1 MAPSNVKTAMKEN
14 AYEEL
19 MDPQRKWYNNRRLI
33 ILNAWI
39 VLLLVTST
47 ASGYDG
53 SMVNGLQSLPQWE
66 SYFGFPT
73 KGKLGLLGA
82 IQNIGSL
89 AGYPFAPYLCDGIG
103 RRPTVFIGASM
114 MVIATAIQTASQS
127 VEMFIGARFL
137 VGFGLTFAASAS
149 PMLVAELSYPK
160 YRAPLTSVYNSLW
173 HLGSIVAAWATFGSF
188 KIQSTWAW
196 RLPSALQAVPS
207 LVQVFLVWFVPESP
221 RFLIRKGEESKALRI
236 LAYYHADGDENDPL
250 VRYEFEEIKAAMEFD
265 RTVAANIGWR
275 AFLAS
280 SSNLKRVRIII
291 AIAFFSQWSGNGLA
305 SYYLNKVLSDIGITN
320 PTTQL
325 LLNGILSIWSLLCA
339 LTASSTVEHFGRRI
353 LFITSGCLMTLCFT
367 MQTVCFA
374 RFTIS
379 GDPNAAH
386 GSLAV
391 VWRSPPLI
399 VTYALEILPYNI
411 RAKGFNIFN
420 ITISIALIFNQYVN
434 PIALGMSSSLYYI
447 HTQTISTAALNWK
460 YYVVYCV
467 WLVCECV
474 FLYFYLVETK
484 NHTLEETAAIFDGE
498 SAREKIVDSAAALAG
513 MGVMVQENKKLE
525 VIIVTRTEMS
535 LPTTIPTPPLAVSIV
550 GAGIAGLT
558 AAIAFRRNG
567 HHVQIFESAEKKT
580 EVGAA
585 LGVPLNAQLVLEY
598 LGYSKDNLKSVDF
611 NGIERFDALTGEGNT
626 DSWLLPELKTK
637 PNLMVLR
644 NDLHAELERLALG
657 PGEGPPAKL
666 HLASK
671 VIACSLEEGSLTLSD
686 GRVITGDLI
695 LGADGV
701 SSFMRT
707 SILGHVVKTESSG
720 WSCYRGLI
728 EISKLEGV
736 PGLEWLWEGISGGR
750 SVTKQSKV
758 PPFRMLFVY
767 LCHGRQLLN
776 FVGFFDDPY
785 QDDTEWKGEST
796 RDEVLEAFADFH
808 PKFQPILTALNDR
821 VLKWQLRKLP
831 ALPTWVRGRAT
842 LLGDAAHGTLP
853 TLAQGAAMA
862 IEDAGALGILFPAGT
877 TSADVPARL
886 NAYQELRKERDE
898 FVGRESLE
906 QAVLPAKVG
915 EFIRSLSMQ
924 EYLMGYDT
932 ISDTRTFF
940 AEKFGSNSLRS
951 LL

>member
-1 MAPSNVKTAMKEN
+1 MAPGNVKTAMKEN

-66 SYFGFPT
+66 SYFDFPT

-103 RRPTVFIGASM
+103 RKPTVFIGASM

-160 YRAPLTSVYNSLW
+160 HRAPLTSVYNSLW

-188 KIQSTWAW
+188 TIQSTWAW

-221 RFLIRKGEESKALRI
+221 RFLVRKGKESEALRI
-236 LAYYHADGDENDPL
+236 LAYYHADGNENDPL
-250 VRYEFEEIKAAMEFD
+250 VRYEFEEIKVAMEFD

-275 AFLAS
+275 SFLAS

-339 LTASSTVEHFGRRI
+339 LTASSTVEHFGRRV
-353 LFITSGCLMTLCFT
+353 LFITSACLMTLCFT

-386 GSLAV
+386 GVIAFIFLYSAAYNLAF
-391 VWRSPPLI
+391 SPLI

-434 PIALGMSSSLYYI
+434 PIAL
-447 HTQTISTAALNWK
+447 AALNWK

-484 NHTLEETAAIFDGE
+484 NHTLEETAAIFDGDG
-498 SAREKIVDSAAALAG
+498 ATEKIVDSAAAQAG
-513 MGVMVQENKKLE
+513 MGVVKQ
-525 VIIVTRTEMS
+525 
-535 LPTTIPTPPLAVSIV
+535 
-550 GAGIAGLT
+550 AG
-558 AAIAFRRNG
+558 R
-567 HHVQIFESAEKKT
+567 
-580 EVGAA
+580 
-585 LGVPLNAQLVLEY
+585 
-598 LGYSKDNLKSVDF
+598 
-611 NGIERFDALTGEGNT
+611 
-626 DSWLLPELKTK
+626 
-637 PNLMVLR
+637 
-644 NDLHAELERLALG
+644 
-657 PGEGPPAKL
+657 
-666 HLASK
+666 
-671 VIACSLEEGSLTLSD
+671 
-686 GRVITGDLI
+686 GD
-695 LGADGV
+695 
-701 SSFMRT
+701 
-707 SILGHVVKTESSG
+707 TESN
-720 WSCYRGLI
+720 
-728 EISKLEGV
+728 K
-736 PGLEWLWEGISGGR
+736 
-750 SVTKQSKV
+750 
-758 PPFRMLFVY
+758 
-767 LCHGRQLLN
+767 N
-776 FVGFFDDPY
+776 
-785 QDDTEWKGEST
+785 GE
-796 RDEVLEAFADFH
+796 
-808 PKFQPILTALNDR
+808 
-821 VLKWQLRKLP
+821 
-831 ALPTWVRGRAT
+831 
-842 LLGDAAHGTLP
+842 
-853 TLAQGAAMA
+853 
-862 IEDAGALGILFPAGT
+862 
-877 TSADVPARL
+877 
-886 NAYQELRKERDE
+886 KERSE
-898 FVGRESLE
+898 FV
-906 QAVLPAKVG
+906 QK
-915 EFIRSLSMQ
+915 M
-924 EYLMGYDT
+924 
-932 ISDTRTFF
+932 
-940 AEKFGSNSLRS
+940 
-951 LL
+951 